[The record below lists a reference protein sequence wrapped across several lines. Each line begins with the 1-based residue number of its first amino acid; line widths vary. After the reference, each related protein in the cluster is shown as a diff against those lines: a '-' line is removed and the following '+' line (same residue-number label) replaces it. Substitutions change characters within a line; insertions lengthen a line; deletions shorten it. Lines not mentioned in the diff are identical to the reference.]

1 MTVAERDSRESAQA
15 PFPACTIQGGRRAGP
30 GAFAR
35 TDYLLDNERGFDYKN
50 IWNRI
55 SIIETVNKIR
65 KDPKRGAPGP
75 ADVYFSKVIEKGLR
89 ILCLFTPEA
98 KSLSLK
104 DITLKTRIN
113 STSAF
118 RFVETFVRL
127 GYLKKDPRSKLIEL
141 GPMALAF
148 SNNVI
153 QSFDMLQIIKPFI
166 DEAFENY
173 NVSIDSGIVEGG
185 RFVNLYR
192 REAKDTLVFKMPVS
206 TPHLHC
212 TAVGKAFLSWLPDD
226 ARDLI
231 LDGLIFTPRTPF
243 SLASRAA
250 VLDDLRETRRRGYSI
265 NNQEYTVGLICIG
278 APFLNREGI
287 VLGAVSFD
295 VSTVQYSLK
304 EAEKRFAKE
313 VVKLAR
319 DIQPM
324 FPAGI
329 GRDES

>member
-1 MTVAERDSRESAQA
+1 MKEIHTNPKGVAAGRE
-15 PFPACTIQGGRRAGP
+15 
-30 GAFAR
+30 
-35 TDYLLDNERGFDYKN
+35 DL
-50 IWNRI
+50 
-55 SIIETVNKIR
+55 
-65 KDPKRGAPGP
+65 
-75 ADVYFSKVIEKGLR
+75 YFSKVLEKGVRVLS
-89 ILCLFTPEA
+89 LFTPET

-113 STSAF
+113 MTSAF
-118 RFVETFVRL
+118 RFVETFIRL

-141 GPMALAF
+141 GPMALVF

-153 QSFDMLQIIKPFI
+153 QSFDMLQIIKPLI
-166 DEAFENY
+166 DESFAKY

-192 REAKDTLVFKMPVS
+192 REAKDTLVFKMPVT

-212 TAVGKAFLSWLPDD
+212 TAVGKACLSWLPDG
-226 ARDLI
+226 ARDRI

-243 SLASRAA
+243 SLTSRAA
-250 VLDDLRETRRRGYSI
+250 VLDDLRKTRERGYSI

-278 APFLNREGI
+278 APFLNSEG
-287 VLGAVSFD
+287 VVRGAVSFD

-313 VVKLAR
+313 VIKLAQEIR
-319 DIQPM
+319 PM
-324 FPAGI
+324 LPAGI
-329 GRDES
+329 SRDES